1 MKIINAIITLF
12 IIIKLAVTKFF
23 RRRFISKANRH
34 MEKLFKEQFKQRVEL
49 RQDINNF
56 WREYFGLDARSK
68 FIPKK
73 FRNSEEVKAAT
84 MEKFSNRMERL
95 NVQYDHLFK

>member
-1 MKIINAIITLF
+1 MKIINAIITFF
-12 IIIKLAVTKFF
+12 ISIKLAVSKFF

-34 MEKLFKEQFKQRVEL
+34 MEKLFQEQFKERVQL
-49 RQDINNF
+49 RKDINKF

-73 FRNSEEVKAAT
+73 FKNSEEVKTAT
-84 MEKFSNRMERL
+84 LEKFSDRMDAL
-95 NVQYDHLFK
+95 NVQYDHLFQ